1 MKTILSIIVF
11 LVFTGNF
18 LFGQVIVNLT
28 PINATCY
35 GACNGSITSSVTGG
49 TPPYTYLWSNT
60 QTIPNPTGLCAGTY
74 MVTVTDAA
82 AASGTFSATVAQPPI
97 LTAIISASTN
107 VSCYG
112 GTDGT
117 ATISASG
124 GTPPYM
130 YNWSNGVTIPEWAG
144 MAGTYTVTVTDSNG
158 CTATTSVTIT
168 EPPVLTVS
176 ITSSTNAS
184 CNGMCDGTATTTVSG
199 GTSPYS
205 CYWVN
210 GQTTLTTYNVCAGNY
225 GVSIS
230 DANGCTTTATATITE
245 PAALTP
251 SITGTLSYCAGSS
264 TTLDAGSGYSIYS
277 WSPSGNTQIIN
288 VTSAGNY
295 SVTVTDANGCIGSD
309 TVNVLSDNPI
319 TINITA
325 TQTGCSIN
333 NGTATANVSGG
344 TPGYTYNWSNSQLTQ
359 TATGLGA
366 ETYIVTVTDAVNCTQ
381 TQTVTVTSNNT
392 VTLTTS
398 STQTG
403 CTTNN
408 GTSTVL
414 ATGGITPYTYL
425 WDNGQTTQTATG
437 LDAGAYS
444 VTVTD
449 ANGCTQTQTE
459 NVTQTPA
466 PIAAVY
472 ALPTTIMQ
480 GDSSILTATGGITYQ
495 WSPGTGLS
503 CYTCTNPIATPMQTT
518 IYCVFVTDSNGCTDS
533 TCIEIT
539 VETPCGEI
547 FVPNAFSPNDDGS
560 NELECVMGNC
570 IQTFHF
576 VIYDRWGEKVF
587 ETSDINRCWD
597 GTYKGKLMNTA
608 VFVYFIK
615 ATLTTGE
622 KVTKKG
628 NISLVR

>member
-1 MKTILSIIVF
+1 MP
-11 LVFTGNF
+11 N
-18 LFGQVIVNLT
+18 VNAG
-28 PINATCY
+28 IDQ
-35 GACNGSITSSVTGG
+35 SVCT
-49 TPPYTYLWSNT
+49 
-60 QTIPNPTGLCAGTY
+60 
-74 MVTVTDAA
+74 
-82 AASGTFSATVAQPPI
+82 
-97 LTAIISASTN
+97 
-107 VSCYG
+107 
-112 GTDGT
+112 GT
-117 ATISASG
+117 AVTLSG
-124 GTPPYM
+124 SGATSYT
-130 YNWSNGVTIPEWAG
+130 WDNGVTNGTPFTPLATT
-144 MAGTYTVTVTDSNG
+144 TYTVTGTDVNG
-158 CTATTSVTIT
+158 CQNTDQVLVTVNALPTVNAGIDQSVCTGTAVTLSGSGATSYTWNNGVT
-168 EPPVLTVS
+168 
-176 ITSSTNAS
+176 
-184 CNGMCDGTATTTVSG
+184 NGTPFTPLATTTYTVT
-199 GTSPYS
+199 GTD
-205 CYWVN
+205 VN
-210 GQTTLTTYNVCAGNY
+210 GCQNTDQVLVTVN
-225 GVSIS
+225 
-230 DANGCTTTATATITE
+230 
-245 PAALTP
+245 ALPTP
-251 SITGTLSYCAGSS
+251 SITGSTTFCTGGS
-264 TTLDAGSGYSIYS
+264 TTLDAGSYTSYL
-277 WSPSGNTQIIN
+277 WSNSALTQTIN
-288 VTSAGNY
+288 VTTAGTYAITVTNANGCTGTDTVNVTENSVLSPTITGSLTFCTGGSTTLDAGSYTSYLWSNSALTQTINVTTAGTY
-295 SVTVTDANGCIGSD
+295 AVTVTDANGCIGSD